1 MEQGLTLLYAED
13 NEDDVFLFN
22 HALERARIDATL
34 RIVPNGESVIQYLE
48 GTGEYTDRSTNPV
61 PDVVFIGWRIAGVVS
76 GAKFLE
82 WCRQSPVC
90 ASLTVVVLTGAGLE
104 ADIDEA
110 MRLGANL
117 AIAKPTSIQA
127 LTDRLTEICNSAAL
141 KKRQAGY

>member
-1 MEQGLTLLYAED
+1 MPTDFRLIAVTGLHRSQQLYAELRGVVHRLRPNVLALVGD
-13 NEDDVFLFN
+13 FL
-22 HALERARIDATL
+22 
-34 RIVPNGESVIQYLE
+34 
-48 GTGEYTDRSTNPV
+48 
-61 PDVVFIGWRIAGVVS
+61 DVVFIGWRILGVVS

-90 ASLTVVVLTGAGLE
+90 ASLAVVVLSGTGVE

-127 LTDRLTEICNSAAL
+127 LTDRLTEICNSAAA